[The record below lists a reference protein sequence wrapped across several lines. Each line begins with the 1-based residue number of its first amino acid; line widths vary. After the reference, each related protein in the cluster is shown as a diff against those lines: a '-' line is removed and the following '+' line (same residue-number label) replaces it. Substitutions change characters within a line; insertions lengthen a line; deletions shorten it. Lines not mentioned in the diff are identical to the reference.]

1 MDWATRRKLQYFGVI
16 VAFALIFF
24 VIPFYMF
31 IYKAPTCFDSL
42 KNGSE
47 KGIDCGGD
55 CRLLCSAQ
63 IAEPVQKWDPRVF
76 KVSDGTFSVLAYLE
90 NQNVTAEVLQAPYI
104 FKLYDKDNVL
114 VVERSGITF
123 VPRGATFALY
133 EGNINTGQ
141 RVPTRAT
148 FEFGKNL
155 VWISNVTP
163 RTNLSIESKALSK
176 EDTTPRIDAVVK
188 NNEFYAVTNLEFT
201 AIIYDGQGN
210 AVGAS
215 RTFVENLDKG
225 EVTPLVFTWPQP
237 FTTKSDVCDAPV
249 DVALL
254 LDRSGS
260 MASLGSNPPQP
271 LSDVKNAATFFTQ
284 ELSVGDRVA
293 LISFANEAT
302 DDESL
307 TANFETVRNAIDSL
321 SILKSGTQNTNIA
334 DAIEKARLELS
345 AGRQGDS
352 SGKVMILLTDG
363 IANRPEKSG
372 DENFAE
378 RTALESSAISKQQGI
393 TMFTIGLGKDLNTEF
408 LKRVASSTDEF
419 YLAPTTKELTGIYE
433 QIATKICKR
442 RPAVIEIIP
451 RVYPAGSAIPR

>member
-1 MDWATRRKLQYFGVI
+1 MDWATRRKLQYFAII
-16 VAFALIFF
+16 VAFALVFF

-31 IYKAPTCFDSL
+31 IYKAPTCFDKL
-42 KNGSE
+42 KNGNE

-63 IAEPVQKWDPRVF
+63 ITEPVSKWDPRVF
-76 KVSDGTFSVLAYLE
+76 KVTDGTFSVLAYFE
-90 NQNVTAEVLQAPYI
+90 NQNVTAEVLQAPYT

-123 VPRGATFALY
+123 VPRGAIFALY

-155 VWISNVTP
+155 VWISNIAP

-188 NNEFYAVTNLEFT
+188 NNELNQVNNLEFT
-201 AIIYDGQGN
+201 AIVYDGEGN
-210 AVGAS
+210 AIGAS
-215 RTFVENLDKG
+215 RTFVENLAKG
-225 EVTPLVFTWPQP
+225 EDAPLAFTWPQP
-237 FTTKSDVCDAPV
+237 FTTKSDICDSPV

-271 LSDVKNAATFFTQ
+271 LTDVKNAATFFTQ
-284 ELSVGDRVA
+284 QLGTSDRVT

-302 DDESL
+302 NDESL
-307 TANFETVRNAIDSL
+307 TTNFESVRNAIDTL
-321 SILKSGTQNTNIA
+321 SILKLGTQNTNIA
-334 DAIEKARLELS
+334 DAIDKAKAELGT
-345 AGRQGDS
+345 GRQGDS
-352 SGKVMILLTDG
+352 SGKVTILLTDG

-372 DENFAE
+372 DGQFAE
-378 RTALESSAISKQQGI
+378 RSALESSTLSKQQGI
-393 TMFTIGLGKDLNTEF
+393 TMFTIGLGKDLNTDF
-408 LKRVASSTDEF
+408 LKQIASSRDEF

-451 RVYPAGSAIPR
+451 RVYPLGSAIPR